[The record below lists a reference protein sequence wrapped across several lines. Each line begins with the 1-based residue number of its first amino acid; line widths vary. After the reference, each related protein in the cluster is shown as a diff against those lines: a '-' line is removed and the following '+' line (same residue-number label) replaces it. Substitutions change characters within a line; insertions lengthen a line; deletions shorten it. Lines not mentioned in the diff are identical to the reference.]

1 MNEAIW
7 IFELNKLITLQK
19 NKVYACRNYPS
30 KCSKKNPNPTAT
42 YFFPLLMHANELDID
57 LDEKKYNVVYHME
70 KNYFGHGKF

>member
-1 MNEAIW
+1 M
-7 IFELNKLITLQK
+7 LQ
-19 NKVYACRNYPS
+19 NFPYFWNA
-30 KCSKKNPNPTAT
+30 KNPNPTASAT